1 MQPIPLPG
9 VGPTVG
15 AGAERGRTDLFDWI
29 VGMVEHTGYAGV
41 ALLMF
46 AENLFPP
53 IPSELILPLAGFT
66 AARGD
71 LGLVMV
77 IVSGT
82 GGAVLGALFWYLIGR
97 WVGCRRLKRW
107 AGRHG
112 RWLTIAP
119 EEVDRAAVRF
129 REHGGRSVLIGRM
142 IPAVR
147 TLISIPAGVSEMAL
161 APFLLYTTVG
171 TAIWTTFLA
180 SAGYLL
186 EDRYQQVAGWLNPIS
201 NIVAAGI
208 ALWYIYRVATF
219 GRRTSQQPAE

>member
-1 MQPIPLPG
+1 M
-9 VGPTVG
+9 
-15 AGAERGRTDLFDWI
+15 FDWI
-29 VGMVEHTGYAGV
+29 VGMVEHTGYVGV

-66 AARGD
+66 AARGE

-97 WVGCRRLKRW
+97 WVGSRRLKQW

-119 EEVDRAAVRF
+119 EEVDQAAVRF

-186 EDRYQQVAGWLNPIS
+186 EDRYQQVAGWLNPAS

-208 ALWYIYRVATF
+208 ALWYVYRVATF

>member
-1 MQPIPLPG
+1 M
-9 VGPTVG
+9 
-15 AGAERGRTDLFDWI
+15 FDWI
-29 VGMVEHTGYAGV
+29 VGMVEQTGYLGV

-71 LGLVMV
+71 LGLPMI

-82 GGAVLGALFWYLIGR
+82 AGAVLGALFWYGIGR
-97 WVGCRRLKRW
+97 WVGSSRLKQW
-107 AGRHG
+107 AARHG

-119 EEVDRAAVRF
+119 EEVDEAAAHF
-129 REHGGRSVLIGRM
+129 REHGGRAVLIGRM

-147 TLISIPAGVSEMAL
+147 TLISIPAGVSNMAL
-161 APFLLYTTVG
+161 TPFLLYTTVG
-171 TAIWTTFLA
+171 TVIWTSFLA
-180 SAGYLL
+180 TAGYLL
-186 EDRYQQVAGWLNPIS
+186 EDRYQQVAGWLNPVS
-201 NIVAAGI
+201 NIVAAVV
-208 ALWYIYRVATF
+208 ALWYVYRVATF

>member
-1 MQPIPLPG
+1 M
-9 VGPTVG
+9 
-15 AGAERGRTDLFDWI
+15 FDWI
-29 VGMVEHTGYAGV
+29 VGMVEQTGYLGV

-71 LGLVMV
+71 LGLPMIV
-77 IVSGT
+77 VSGT
-82 GGAVLGALFWYLIGR
+82 VGAVLGALFWYGIGR
-97 WVGCRRLKRW
+97 WVGSRRLKQW
-107 AGRHG
+107 AARHG

-119 EEVDRAAVRF
+119 EEVDEAATHF
-129 REHGGRSVLIGRM
+129 REHGGRAVLIGRM

-147 TLISIPAGVSEMAL
+147 TLISIPAGVSNMPL
-161 APFLLYTTVG
+161 VPFLLYTTLG
-171 TAIWTTFLA
+171 TAIWTSFLA

-186 EDRYQQVAGWLNPIS
+186 EDRYQQVSGWLNPVS

-208 ALWYIYRVATF
+208 ALWYVYRVATF
-219 GRRTSQQPAE
+219 GRRSARQPAE

>member
-1 MQPIPLPG
+1 MQPIPPPG

-15 AGAERGRTDLFDWI
+15 VGVKRGRTDVFDWI
-29 VGMVEHTGYAGV
+29 VNMVEQTGYVGV

-66 AARGD
+66 AARGE

-97 WVGCRRLKRW
+97 GVGCRRLKRW

-119 EEVDRAAVRF
+119 EEVDQAATRF

-180 SAGYLL
+180 TAGYLL
-186 EDRYQQVAGWLNPIS
+186 EDRYQQVAGWLNPVS

-208 ALWYIYRVATF
+208 ALWYVYRVATF
-219 GRRTSQQPAE
+219 GRRTSGQPAE

>member
-1 MQPIPLPG
+1 M
-9 VGPTVG
+9 
-15 AGAERGRTDLFDWI
+15 FDWI
-29 VGMVEHTGYAGV
+29 VGMVEHTGYVGV

-71 LGLVMV
+71 LSLPLVV
-77 IVSGT
+77 VAGT
-82 GGAVLGALFWYLIGR
+82 AGALAGALFWYAIGR
-97 WVGCRRLKRW
+97 WVGCRRLKHW
-107 AGRHG
+107 AERHG

-119 EEVDRAAVRF
+119 EEVDQAARRF

-147 TLISIPAGVSEMAL
+147 TLISIPAGVSEMPL
-161 APFLLYTTVG
+161 GSFLLYTTVG
-171 TAIWTTFLA
+171 TAIWTSFLA

-201 NIVAAGI
+201 NVVAAGI